1 MHGGTVYPIRTVHE
15 ICEGAHDR
23 GVRVHMDGARIFN
36 ASAAL
41 GVPVREIAAPAD
53 TMMFCLSKALGA
65 PAGSILAGPAGL
77 IAKGRLYRKRL
88 GGGMRQVGVLAAAGL
103 VALEQTPKRLFDDH
117 CNAKFLAEGL
127 SRIRGIQIDPARVQ
141 TNIAVFDVSGTG
153 SAPAELSA
161 RLRERGVLMNAI
173 NERQM
178 RAVTHYDV
186 DRAQCAQA
194 LEAIATLVAS

>member
-1 MHGGTVYPIRTVHE
+1 
-15 ICEGAHDR
+15 
-23 GVRVHMDGARIFN
+23 
-36 ASAAL
+36 
-41 GVPVREIAAPAD
+41 
-53 TMMFCLSKALGA
+53 
-65 PAGSILAGPAGL
+65 
-77 IAKGRLYRKRL
+77 
-88 GGGMRQVGVLAAAGL
+88 MRQAGILAAAGL

-127 SRIRGIQIDPARVQ
+127 SRIPGIQIDPARVQ
-141 TNIAVFDVSGTG
+141 TNIAVFDISGTG

-161 RLRERGVLMNAI
+161 RLRERGVLLNAI